1 MWISKQ
7 NMAKKLSVVIPAYNE
22 EQRIGKTLQ
31 DVDEYL
37 EKQGYD
43 YEILVVDNGSRD
55 KTVETVRSLA
65 AGTVQNARVLEQPPI
80 VPGNNKGN
88 AVKKGILESIGEYVV
103 FMDADNATPIRE
115 IEKFWP
121 FLESGY
127 EVVIGSRYLNPASV
141 KIRQPL
147 YKVIL
152 SRMANMLI
160 QFVLI
165 PHIKDTQCGFK
176 AFKTSAAKEI
186 FKNITIYGWAFDMEL
201 LAIALKFSYRIK
213 EVPVSWEEHGGSHVP
228 LKAYIQSLLSLF
240 VIKWRALTGRYSQ

>member
-1 MWISKQ
+1 MS
-7 NMAKKLSVVIPAYNE
+7 KKLSVVIPAYNE
-22 EQRIGKTLQ
+22 EKRIEATLNSI
-31 DVDEYL
+31 DSYL

-55 KTVETVRSLA
+55 KTVEVVKRLA
-65 AGTVQNARVLEQPPI
+65 QTTVQNARVLEQPPI

-88 AVKKGILESIGEYVV
+88 AVKKGILEAIGEYVV
-103 FMDADNATPIRE
+103 FMDADNATPISE

-121 FLESGY
+121 HLESGI
-127 EVVIGSRYLNPASV
+127 EVVIGSRYQDPSSV

-152 SRMANMLI
+152 SRMSNMLI
-160 QFVLI
+160 QIVLI

-176 AFKTSAAKEI
+176 AFKTNAGKEI
-186 FKNITIYGWAFDMEL
+186 FKRITIYGWAFDMEL
-201 LAIALKFSYRIK
+201 LAIALKLSYRIK

-240 VIKWRALTGRYSQ
+240 IIKWRALTGKYSSK

>member
-1 MWISKQ
+1 MP
-7 NMAKKLSVVIPAYNE
+7 KKLSVVIPAYNE
-22 EQRIGKTLQ
+22 EKRIEKTLL
-31 DVDEYL
+31 DVDSYL
-37 EKQGYD
+37 EKQGYE

-55 KTVETVRSLA
+55 KTVQIVKGLETT
-65 AGTVQNARVLEQPPI
+65 TVQNARILEQPPI

-88 AVKKGILESIGEYVV
+88 AVKKGIMEAQGEFVV
-103 FMDADNATPIRE
+103 FMDADNATPIHE

-121 FLESGY
+121 YLEQGI
-127 EVVIGSRYLNPASV
+127 EVVIGSRYQDTSSV

-152 SRMANMLI
+152 SRMSNILI
-160 QFVLI
+160 QIVLI

-176 AFKTSAAKEI
+176 AFRTHAAKEI
-186 FKNITIYGWAFDMEL
+186 FRHLTIFGWAFDMEL
-201 LAIALKFSYRIK
+201 LAIALKLSYRIK

-240 VIKWRALTGRYSQ
+240 IIKWRALSGQYSSK